1 MGVDRAQGVQAVA
14 GEGEERAGV
23 VRAARI
29 RLVDNRVYS
38 SLPQRHRG
46 HRTGHAP
53 ADDQS
58 FLRAAHEPSFPGA
71 KIRQSL
77 SVIAQI
83 RNVAGLLPMGRTRLL
98 WNAAKRHSAPS
109 RTATRVWIE
118 SRSGEG
124 FVLPRITVPP
134 VAWTIATSG
143 LGNLMLRTR
152 PVRRVPLRNLSKSRW
167 CDAEISRRPL
177 VRVPSKAT

>member
-1 MGVDRAQGVQAVA
+1 MGVDCAQGVQAVA

-23 VRAARI
+23 VRTARVRI
-29 RLVDNRVYS
+29 VDDRVYS
-38 SLPQRHRG
+38 SLPERHRG
-46 HRTGHAP
+46 YRSGDTA
-53 ADDQS
+53 ADDQG
-58 FLRAAHEPSFPGA
+58 FLRAAHELFFPGA

-77 SVIAQI
+77 SVTAQS
-83 RNVAGLLPMGRTRLL
+83 RNVAAMLPIGRTRLL

-118 SRSGEG
+118 FRSGEG
-124 FVLPRITVPP
+124 FVLPCITVPP
-134 VAWTIATSG
+134 VAWMRATSG
-143 LGNLMLRTR
+143 LGNLMFRML
-152 PVRRVPLRNLSKSRW
+152 PVRCVPLRNLSKSRW